1 MDESIN
7 RLNLSG
13 LADRCSIELVK
24 RRRKETADDS
34 YCLEIFRRAILERD
48 DAAWFVL
55 QGCFSENVR
64 IWIRS
69 HASSDIA
76 LLHDSEE
83 NYVAQTFSRFWVA
96 VHKQRFEFRT
106 LNGALS
112 YLHATLDGI
121 FRDLMRSRRRSQEVP
136 LPEQDSLEEPAAEQQ
151 DDDLDVWN
159 TILSLLNNERERR
172 VMQLLYYHGL
182 TPQKIVKLFP
192 QEFSNEKEIYRI
204 NCNIVERLRRK
215 REQLRWLFR
224 R

>member
-159 TILSLLNNERERR
+159 TILSLLNNERESR

>member
-48 DAAWFVL
+48 DAAWSVL

-96 VHKQRFEFRT
+96 VHKQRFEFGT